1 MDLRAKIKKLEAL
14 ARNNPNRY
22 EAELAAAKA
31 REMGRELDEWDKWW
45 NTPTVPEMTATE
57 LALRDAGRFLRKV
70 IGDWE

>member
-31 REMGRELDEWDKWW
+31 REMGRELDEWDKWS
-45 NTPTVPEMTATE
+45 
-57 LALRDAGRFLRKV
+57 ALWSSIFLGGKAV
-70 IGDWE
+70 AKE